1 MGGRMALRG
10 LPFEYGGSGESMEAV
25 LFYVLGAITL
35 ISACCVVLLRRPIHN
50 VLFMIMTMLGLAGLF
65 VLLRAEFVAMV
76 QVIVYAGAVM
86 VLFLFVIMLLNL
98 DQVRLPVEAL
108 PARLWIGILMA
119 LGLLALVG
127 SVIVAVAPKV
137 APAVTPDRYAGLSN
151 TEIVANELFTTYLLP
166 FEITSVLLLSAMI
179 GAVILARK
187 RSRTPQG

>member
-1 MGGRMALRG
+1 
-10 LPFEYGGSGESMEAV
+10 MEAV